1 MHTLTERNKEVV
13 RRFNTE
19 VIEKCD
25 EQSLDELMDENFVNH
40 SAPEG
45 ADNGPSG
52 MMNTFKNILHRGLPD
67 LTVVID
73 DQIAEGD
80 LVTTRKQIIG
90 THTGVLMDIQPT
102 GRKVAID
109 VIDIVKI
116 KDGKYIEYWGV
127 NTLPLVMAQL
137 KNQG

>member
-45 ADNGPSG
+45 TDNGPSG
-52 MMNTFKNILHRGLPD
+52 MMNTFKNILHPGLPD
-67 LTVVID
+67 LKVVID

-80 LVTTRKQIIG
+80 LVTTRKQIKG
-90 THTGVLMDIQPT
+90 THTGVLMGIQPT
-102 GRKVAID
+102 GRTIAID

-116 KDGKYIEYWGV
+116 KDGKYLEHWGV
-127 NTLPLVMAQL
+127 NTLPLVLAQL
-137 KNQG
+137 KAID